1 MQYPFLSEIKLE
13 RNSPLPLYLQ
23 IANAISALIKKGM
36 LQAGQKLPGS
46 RLLAEK
52 LGVHRSTLMLSLD
65 ELQSEGWLVARE
77 KSGWYVSD
85 RLPLPQSPSEGGAR
99 DYASLSGAEV
109 EKIST
114 LDFPQ
119 HSHLRLQFDDGYP
132 DHRIAPLQAFGRAYR
147 SLLSS
152 TSYRSLFSYSSPQGD
167 EKLRQ
172 QLAHSLRLKRGLKIS
187 EEQIFI
193 SRGSIMGLYLLSQ
206 VLLKAGDK
214 VVVGNLSYRTA
225 NLIFGYCGTEV
236 LHIPVD
242 EEGLQTEALESLLK
256 HNTIRAVYVTS
267 HHHYPTTVS
276 LAPHRRLHLYELARR
291 HRFFIL
297 EDDYDYDFHYDH
309 KPLMPLA
316 AMDEEGLVLYIG
328 SFTKKI
334 SPAIRIGY
342 LVAPQNIIRELVKLR
357 RIVDRQGSNLEER
370 ALSQLLEDGTI
381 KRFTRKALQTY
392 RQRRDLFCKLLQEE
406 LSDQVSFR
414 EPEGG
419 MAVWARFR
427 DDIDMGRLSAACARR
442 GLYVSDGKIYSPA
455 GQWLNACRMGFAS
468 MNLTEIE
475 EGVEIL
481 KQELYTLI

>member
-1 MQYPFLSEIKLE
+1 MQYPFLSEISLE

-65 ELQSEGWLVARE
+65 ELQAEGWLVSRE

-85 RLPLPQSPSEGGAR
+85 KLPLQQGHPAASSR
-99 DYASLSGAEV
+99 DYPARSGAEV
-109 EKIST
+109 AEIPT

-119 HSHLRLQFDDGYP
+119 HSHLPLQFDDGYP

-147 SLLSS
+147 SLLGS

-172 QLAHSLRLKRGLKIS
+172 QLAHSLRLNRGLKVS
-187 EEQIFI
+187 EEQVFI
-193 SRGSIMGLYLLSQ
+193 TRGSIMGVYLLSQ
-206 VLLKAGDK
+206 VLLKANDK
-214 VVVGNLSYRTA
+214 LVVGDLSYRTA
-225 NLIFGYCGTEV
+225 NLVFGYCGAEI
-236 LHIPVD
+236 LQIPVD

-256 HNTIRAVYVTS
+256 HTTIRAIYVTS
-267 HHHYPTTVS
+267 HHHYPTTVP
-276 LAPHRRLHLYELARR
+276 LAPHRRLHLYELARQYC
-291 HRFFIL
+291 FFII
-297 EDDYDYDFHYDH
+297 EDDYDYAFHYDH

-316 AMDEEGLVLYIG
+316 SMDEEGLVLYIG

-357 RIVDRQGSNLEER
+357 RIIDRQGANMEER
-370 ALSQLLEDGTI
+370 ALALLLEDGTI

-392 RQRRDLFCKLLQEE
+392 RQRRDLFCRLLQEE
-406 LSDQVSFR
+406 FPEEISFR
-414 EPEGG
+414 IPEGG
-419 MAVWARFR
+419 MAVWAKFR
-427 DDIDMGRLSAACARR
+427 EDIDLSRLSANCARK

-455 GQWLNACRMGFAS
+455 KQWLNTCRMGFAS
-468 MNLTEIE
+468 MNLEEIKEGISILRE
-475 EGVEIL
+475 EVNHFC
-481 KQELYTLI
+481 